1 MAAALLG
8 GVTAPAV
15 LLAPV
20 AAAHSVLIS
29 VDPEDGSQLDAAPEQ
44 IVLTFNEEVNQNF
57 ASVAVTAGDD
67 RTNRV
72 TGEPMVDGETVT
84 ARVDDLAPGAY
95 TVGYRVTSAD
105 GHVVS
110 GSSVFT
116 VAGAEGGAG
125 AGEAGG
131 EGGAA
136 GGEGGAGAE
145 GSAAG
150 GATAADAGGES
161 ADADATEADVADET
175 SGESSG
181 VNPVIWAVG
190 GLAVLLIGGAFVL
203 LRRSGGSGS

>member
-1 MAAALLG
+1 M
-8 GVTAPAV
+8 
-15 LLAPV
+15 LAPV

-29 VDPEDGSQLDAAPEQ
+29 VDPEDGSQLDTAPEQ
-44 IVLTFNEEVNQNF
+44 IVLIFNEEVNQNF

-116 VAGAEGGAG
+116 VADAEGGAG
-125 AGEAGG
+125 AD
-131 EGGAA
+131 GGAA
-136 GGEGGAGAE
+136 GADGGGEAEGGAGAE
-145 GSAAG
+145 DSDAG
-150 GATAADAGGES
+150 GATASDAGGES

-181 VNPVIWAVG
+181 VNPVIWVVG

-203 LRRSGGSGS
+203 LRRGGGSGS